1 MKKYQPLARDLLK
14 NKNVKGE
21 KVAVLNSH
29 NYIDSYSII
38 KINISI
44 PQTTNGAGFISV
56 YSPSLIFGRLVN
68 RLKIGSQ
75 MLPTASNFFR
85 LVSLS
90 LFLYGMVFQYNMTMN
105 NETPVNNF
113 STHLIWILLLIP
125 IALSKATMMSDI
137 TAIFMNSLLS
147 IVVLVVKLLINVA
160 ISFEDC

>member
-1 MKKYQPLARDLLK
+1 
-14 NKNVKGE
+14 
-21 KVAVLNSH
+21 
-29 NYIDSYSII
+29 
-38 KINISI
+38 
-44 PQTTNGAGFISV
+44 
-56 YSPSLIFGRLVN
+56 
-68 RLKIGSQ
+68 

-85 LVSLS
+85 LASLS

-160 ISFEDC
+160 ISFENC

>member
-1 MKKYQPLARDLLK
+1 MIVGAGFKPARNRNNDQT
-14 NKNVKGE
+14 E
-21 KVAVLNSH
+21 NSVD
-29 NYIDSYSII
+29 NIVSYSII

-85 LVSLS
+85 LASLS